1 MSETHSSRFG
11 NPLQMKNTQTT
22 NQETK
27 VKIGDFGPIYRQFV
41 GKPQKAI
48 KFLRK
53 KQTGECI
60 NALHRD
66 DIGDI
71 SIVWG
76 EVTDPIK
83 HKGYGLSHII
93 DKHEEGI
100 KRLGF
105 RIEDFIP
112 IIVQFG
118 SIKESDSKEEFL
130 FESNYHRIVVEK
142 RFKGREKQWV
152 LTAFDLR
159 KKPRK

>member
-1 MSETHSSRFG
+1 MSFFYYFCSEI
-11 NPLQMKNTQTT
+11 Q
-22 NQETK
+22 
-27 VKIGDFGPIYRQFV
+27 FGPIYRQFV
-41 GKPQKAI
+41 GKPHKAI

-53 KQTGECI
+53 KQTGECV

-66 DIGDI
+66 DIGNI

-83 HKGYGLSHII
+83 HKGYGLSH
-93 DKHEEGI
+93 
-100 KRLGF
+100 
-105 RIEDFIP
+105 IP

-130 FESNYHRIVVEK
+130 FESNYYRIVVEK

-152 LTAFDLR
+152 LTVFDLR

>member
-1 MSETHSSRFG
+1 MLRW
-11 NPLQMKNTQTT
+11 
-22 NQETK
+22 
-27 VKIGDFGPIYRQFV
+27 VCRQFV

-93 DKHEEGI
+93 DKHEEG
-100 KRLGF
+100 
-105 RIEDFIP
+105 
-112 IIVQFG
+112 
-118 SIKESDSKEEFL
+118 S
-130 FESNYHRIVVEK
+130 IVVEK

>member
-27 VKIGDFGPIYRQFV
+27 VEIGDFGPIYRQFV

-130 FESNYHRIVVEK
+130 FESNYYRIVVEK

>member
-1 MSETHSSRFG
+1 M
-11 NPLQMKNTQTT
+11 
-22 NQETK
+22 
-27 VKIGDFGPIYRQFV
+27 
-41 GKPQKAI
+41 
-48 KFLRK
+48 
-53 KQTGECI
+53 QTGECF

-100 KRLGF
+100 KKLGF
-105 RIEDFIP
+105 RI
-112 IIVQFG
+112 
-118 SIKESDSKEEFL
+118 
-130 FESNYHRIVVEK
+130 
-142 RFKGREKQWV
+142 KGREKQWV